1 MATVKDPG
9 VFVLDYVPNCTAE
22 MIDADAEKFFRIIRD
37 AHPDVPVIMVELPYY
52 PSKDYDRKRFE
63 ESNDRNAAQRRLY
76 EKLKR
81 EGERKL
87 LYIESDRLLD
97 GCKDATVDGVHY
109 TDLGSVIHAEAIL
122 PVIRKALKMNK

>member
-1 MATVKDPG
+1 MG
-9 VFVLDYVPNCTAE
+9 N
-22 MIDADAEKFFRIIRD
+22 
-37 AHPDVPVIMVELPYY
+37 
-52 PSKDYDRKRFE
+52 S
-63 ESNDRNAAQRRLY
+63 
-76 EKLKR
+76 R